1 MGDRSSYAPGT
12 FCWTDLATSDP
23 DRARRF
29 YAELFGWE
37 PEDMPVPGG
46 SVYTMLRR
54 EGRDAAALY
63 AAREGQPT
71 AWLPY
76 VSVEDADA
84 ATARAVELGASAFQ
98 EPFDVM
104 EAGRMAVLQDPT
116 GGVFAL
122 WQPGRHFGAAVVNAP
137 GAFSLSQLNT
147 SDPDAA
153 SAFYGELFGWQVRP
167 APVEDVDY
175 RGVYVGDALNAAIM
189 QMPAGSPGPSHWL
202 VYFGSADADAD
213 ARRIPELGGAVVV
226 PPTDVPG
233 GRFLVA
239 QDPPGAYFG
248 LFAGRFDP

>member
-1 MGDRSSYAPGT
+1 MGDRTGYAPGT

-23 DRARRF
+23 ERARRF
-29 YAELFGWE
+29 YAGLFGWE
-37 PEDMPVPGG
+37 HEEMPVPGSG
-46 SVYTMLRR
+46 AYTMLRR

-71 AWLPY
+71 AWLAY

-84 ATARAVELGASAFQ
+84 TSTRAVELGATPLQ

-104 EAGRMAVLQDPT
+104 DVGRMAVLQDPT
-116 GGVFAL
+116 GGVFAA
-122 WQPGRHFGAAVVNAP
+122 WHPGRHFGAAVVNAP

-153 SAFYGELFGWQVRP
+153 ASFYSELFGWQVRRV
-167 APVEDVDY
+167 PVEDVDY
-175 RGVYVGDALNAAIM
+175 RGVYVGDALNGAMM
-189 QMPAGSPGPSHWL
+189 QLPPGSPGPSHWL

-213 ARRIPELGGAVVV
+213 AERVAGLGGTVVV

-233 GRFLVA
+233 GRFFVA
-239 QDPPGAYFG
+239 QDPPGAYFA

>member
-1 MGDRSSYAPGT
+1 MGDRTSYAPGT

-23 DRARRF
+23 ERARRF
-29 YAELFGWE
+29 YAELFGWDR
-37 PEDMPVPGG
+37 EDMPVPGG

-63 AAREGQPT
+63 AAPEGQPP
-71 AWLPY
+71 AWLAY

-84 ATARAVELGASAFQ
+84 TSGRAVELGATALH
-98 EPFDVM
+98 EPFDVID
-104 EAGRMAVLQDPT
+104 AGRMAVLQDPT
-116 GGVFAL
+116 GAVCAL
-122 WQPGRHFGAAVVNAP
+122 WQPGRHFGAAVVNGP

-153 SAFYGELFGWQVRP
+153 AAFYSELFGWQVRA

-175 RGVYVGDALNAAIM
+175 RGVYVGEALNGAIM
-189 QMPAGSPGPSHWL
+189 QLPPGSAGPSHWL
-202 VYFGSADADAD
+202 VYFGSADVDAD
-213 ARRIPELGGAVVV
+213 ARRIGELGGTVVV

-239 QDPPGAYFG
+239 QDPPGAYFA